1 MGSAH
6 MSGRLWGAKNAL
18 LAACLC
24 ATSVLAQE
32 AAATQAATA
41 ETAAA
46 SLAAE
51 PAADPRIARIDALI
65 AGSLDVTVAPQSLF
79 DIPLTD
85 EAALQVEALRIRT
98 LLAAI
103 DTAAETPDTKIAPAD
118 PALWRGRMA
127 LDRARL
133 AFYSLDKTERDALLA
148 KHAGR
153 QEAAEPGETA
163 AERQAR
169 EAELERQR
177 SLEAARAARTEAER
191 LVKEELAR
199 LIAVEARIAAVL
211 GSFSREHAEL
221 ATRTDA
227 LLGWQ
232 RRVREAKAAGDSEVD
247 ATYEAIRRTLRASR
261 DELSAALD
269 ELGGAASAVPDIG
282 PDALADIPPDVPAD
296 DARARRIGVQKAI
309 IEARRAE
316 QAIREERAAV
326 LLDEITVLNT
336 ERLGLLPFLSASKR
350 NAVTGFTPAGWEQ
363 AKLEIYQLSLILRYH
378 RQTGTA
384 WLAGLRSNGPSG
396 VSIWN
401 TAKVAIPWLL
411 LVTLFVWEKR
421 RSGHVIALADARLE
435 AADRAERRVSPSL
448 QLQLVRFLG
457 KIHRQL
463 EWALFYLASL
473 WLLPAAVQDL
483 LEVQLLVSVIGWGI
497 GAALAVNVINA
508 IVAATTTNLVNVDGG
523 SSKIRLRS
531 LRLVARTAVIF
542 ILILVL
548 SSRLVGQ
555 GTIYSWAFSSCWFA
569 AFPVFLVLVR
579 WWRSIIFERIDLV
592 RRKTPVQVWVLSNR
606 EGWKSFLAA
615 MIGAVQL
622 FSAGAIKN
630 MRLWLSDFDLARRAH
645 AWLFR
650 RELERFGDT
659 HDALAVKPLRIEAM
673 DILHPAREYT
683 RWLESPN
690 DELLEHIVSTARQR
704 KGRMIALIAS
714 RGMGK
719 SSLMH
724 ELHARVDG
732 SVSIVCGPHTSAEAV
747 RRAARTHDPDAT
759 TTDEPGDKAPPLML
773 LDEAHALAKP
783 IIGGL
788 ALFDEVIAI
797 ARGNCTGTTWVFTID
812 AAVWPFLKRARD
824 ARPLFDEVHHLEPWD
839 EAQIGALLAQRT
851 AEAGISP
858 VYTGLLEKLPVGA
871 DEIDRLDA
879 LKAKQGGYMRM
890 LWDYVSGNPGLALE
904 AWRSTLAEDGQGVVH
919 VRPLQEPDPA
929 MLNALPDS
937 SLFILRAIL
946 YLTPATVEDVAQATR
961 LSHEQVLNAF
971 RFGQSQGIYG
981 EQGDRVYIRWSWL
994 RAVTRLLERRHLLV
1008 NP

>member
-1 MGSAH
+1 MGSAY
-6 MSGRLWGAKNAL
+6 MSGRVCGSINAV

-32 AAATQAATA
+32 AAATQS
-41 ETAAA
+41 AAA
-46 SLAAE
+46 DTVATSLAGE
-51 PAADPRIARIDALI
+51 PAADPRIARIDDLI
-65 AGSLDVTVAPQSLF
+65 AGTLDVTVSPQSLF
-79 DIPLTD
+79 ETPLTD
-85 EAALQVEALRIRT
+85 EAALQVEALRMRT

-103 DTAAETPDTKIAPAD
+103 DSAAETPDTNIEAPD
-118 PALWRGRMA
+118 PALWRGRME

-133 AFYSLDKTERDALLA
+133 AFYSLDKTARDALLET
-148 KHAGR
+148 HAER
-153 QEAAEPGETA
+153 QEAAQPRETA

-169 EAELERQR
+169 EAEAERQR
-177 SLEAARAARTEAER
+177 SLEAARTARTEAER

-199 LIAVEARIAAVL
+199 IIAIEARIAAVI

-232 RRVREAKAAGDSEVD
+232 RRVREAKAAGDTEVD

-269 ELGGAASAVPDIG
+269 ELGGAESAVPDIG

-296 DARARRIGVQKAI
+296 DARTRRTGVQKAI
-309 IEARRAE
+309 TEARLAE
-316 QAIREERAAV
+316 RAIRDERAAV

-363 AKLEIYQLSLILRYH
+363 AKLEVYQLSLILRYH
-378 RQTGTA
+378 RHTGTA
-384 WLAGLRSNGPSG
+384 WLASFRTNGPSG

-401 TAKVAIPWLL
+401 TAIVAIPGLL
-411 LVTLFVWEKR
+411 LVTLFVWERR

-457 KIHRQL
+457 KVHRQL
-463 EWALFYLASL
+463 EWVLFYLATL
-473 WLLPAAVQDL
+473 WLLPASVQNL
-483 LEVQLLVSVIGWGI
+483 LEVQLLVSVVGWGI

-508 IVAATTTNLVNVDGG
+508 IVAGTTTNRINVNGG

-531 LRLVARTAVIF
+531 LRLVARTVVIF
-542 ILILVL
+542 VLILIL

-555 GTIYSWAFSSCWFA
+555 GTIYSWAFYSCWFA
-569 AFPVFLVLVR
+569 ALPVFLVLVR

-622 FSAGAIKN
+622 FSAGTVKN
-630 MRLWLSDFDLARRAH
+630 IRHWLSDFDLARRAH

-650 RELERFGDT
+650 RELERFGDA
-659 HDALAVKPLRIEAM
+659 HDALAMKPLQTAVMEA
-673 DILHPAREYT
+673 LHPARECT

-690 DELLEHIVSTARQR
+690 DELLEHIISTARER
-704 KGRMIALIAS
+704 KGGMIALIAP

-724 ELHARVDG
+724 ELHAQVDG
-732 SVSIVCGPHTSAEAV
+732 SVSIVCDPHTSVEAI
-747 RRAARTHDPDAT
+747 RRATQTHDHDAT
-759 TTDEPGDKAPPLML
+759 MADAPGDKAAPLML
-773 LDEAHALAKP
+773 LDEAHSLAKP
-783 IIGGL
+783 VIGGL
-788 ALFDEVIAI
+788 ALFDEIIAI
-797 ARGNCTGTTWVFTID
+797 ARGNCSETTWVFAVD

-824 ARPLFDEVHHLEPWD
+824 ARPLFDELHHLEPWN

-851 AEAGISP
+851 ADAGISP
-858 VYTGLLEKLPVGA
+858 VYTGLLDKLPVGA
-871 DEIDRLDA
+871 DEIDRMDA
-879 LKAKQGGYMRM
+879 LKAKQDGYMRM

-904 AWRSTLAEDGQGVVH
+904 AWRSTLAEDGQGTVH

-929 MLNALPDS
+929 MLDALPDS

-971 RFGQSQGIYG
+971 RFGQSQGICGGQG
-981 EQGDRVYIRWSWL
+981 ERVYIRWSWL